1 MDALPSGVLERLAQL
16 RALVSPR
23 AQRAGP
29 NPLGLPG
36 AWIYRAD
43 RPEPMVK
50 HSAALLRVGVIVQ
63 GRKQLHVDGRVL
75 SYDESSCIVLTG
87 EVDYSSCVVEA
98 SPEQP
103 FISLTLEVP
112 TELVVRTLLDLADVC
127 PVAVAPSGPPQSA
140 FLAELDDRVLEPLV
154 RLVGC
159 LDDPAERKVV
169 APLALHELVFRLLRS
184 DAAAALRAAACRG
197 GDEGRIAESMAFIR
211 ANAQR
216 KLSVE
221 QLAKRAAMSP
231 SHFAHRF
238 REVARVSPMRY
249 LKHVRLEHASVLLQ
263 QRLRAGEVAT
273 RTGYASVAHFTR
285 DFKQRFG
292 VAPGQY
298 ARRIGAG
305 ETIAGSDNH
314 VAASALAAGNA
325 SA

>member
-1 MDALPSGVLERLAQL
+1 MLDRLAQL
-16 RALVSPR
+16 RALVLPR
-23 AQRAGP
+23 AKQVGLNAFD
-29 NPLGLPG
+29 LPG
-36 AWIYRAD
+36 AWLYRAD

-50 HSAALLRVGVIVQ
+50 HNAALLRVGVIVQ
-63 GRKQLHVDGRVL
+63 GRKQLHIDGGML

-98 SPEQP
+98 SVERP
-103 FISLTLEVP
+103 FISLTLEIP
-112 TELVVRTLLDLADVC
+112 TELVVRTLLDLAEVC
-127 PVAVAPSGPPQSA
+127 PVAAVPEGPPRSA

-159 LDDPAERKVV
+159 LDDAAERKIV

-211 ANAQR
+211 ANAGR

-249 LKHVRLEHASVLLQ
+249 LKHVRLERASVLLQ
-263 QRLRAGEVAT
+263 QQVRAGEVAT
-273 RTGYASVAHFTR
+273 RSGYASLAHFTR
-285 DFKQRFG
+285 DFKQHFG
-292 VAPGQY
+292 VAPGRY
-298 ARRIGAG
+298 ARRTAD
-305 ETIAGSDNH
+305 ETIAGSGNP
-314 VAASALAAGNA
+314 VAASALAARGA

>member
-1 MDALPSGVLERLAQL
+1 MLDRLAQL
-16 RALVSPR
+16 RALVLPR
-23 AQRAGP
+23 AQRVGLNAVA
-29 NPLGLPG
+29 LPG
-36 AWIYRAD
+36 AWLYRAD
-43 RPEPMVK
+43 RPEPMIK
-50 HSAALLRVGVIVQ
+50 HSAALLRVGVVVQ
-63 GRKQLHVDGRVL
+63 GRKQLHIDGGVL
-75 SYDESSCIVLTG
+75 YYDESSCIVLTG
-87 EVDYSSCVVEA
+87 EVDYSSSVIEA
-98 SPEQP
+98 SAERP

-112 TELVVRTLLDLADVC
+112 TELVVRTLLDLSAVC
-127 PVAVAPSGPPQSA
+127 PVAAVPDGPPRSA
-140 FLAELDDRVLEPLV
+140 FLAALDDRVLEPLV

-159 LDDPAERKVV
+159 LDDAAERKIV

-249 LKHVRLEHASVLLQ
+249 LKHVRLERASVLLQ
-263 QRLRAGEVAT
+263 QQLRAGEVAT
-273 RTGYASVAHFTR
+273 RSGYASLAHFTR
-285 DFKQRFG
+285 DFKQHFG

-298 ARRIGAG
+298 ARRVAG
-305 ETIAGSDNH
+305 ETIAGSGNP
-314 VAASALAAGNA
+314 VAASALAARSA